1 MHRPRSTILALI
13 LSSSGL
19 IACAPPRLP
28 ASEDESTDE
37 AEGSEDTT
45 ATSSQLPD
53 TGETEAEAEDSLG
66 FVPDLDDP
74 LWPECDVFDQDCP
87 TGEKCVPF
95 ASTGMYWDTFGCVPV
110 LGEVPPGGT
119 CTWDGIEEGTDDCDA
134 SSYCWDTQEI
144 DGELIGRCSPMCTNT
159 GDNPMCPPGSQCL
172 ISGGGGFAL
181 CATSCDPLLQD
192 CLDGR
197 ACYWVAA
204 GFSCRFPTG
213 ETGAGEP
220 CESPTG
226 CAGGSL
232 CTGAEELPSCAGLYC
247 CAPYCDVRAADPCP
261 SLLPGSSCVDFFAPG
276 TAPPGLET
284 VGYCGLP

>member
-1 MHRPRSTILALI
+1 MARLAPCFALAL
-13 LSSSGL
+13 L
-19 IACAPPRLP
+19 ACAPPRLP
-28 ASEDESTDE
+28 ANEDESAEVGSEDE
-37 AEGSEDTT
+37 ASEDTT
-45 ATSSQLPD
+45 DTTSTTTTTDTTSSSTEDGPD
-53 TGETEAEAEDSLG
+53 
-66 FVPDLDDP
+66 FVPVPDLPPEDCDP
-74 LWPECDVFDQDCP
+74 YSQNCPE
-87 TGEKCVPF
+87 GEKCVPYSSAGGNWDSF
-95 ASTGMYWDTFGCVPV
+95 ACLPV
-110 LGEVPPGGT
+110 LGEVPPGGA
-119 CTWDGIEEGTDDCDA
+119 CHWDGIDEGTDDCDA

-276 TAPPGLET
+276 TAPPGLEA